1 MPFATRVCGLLV
13 ALFAMSAMDDA
24 GAAPPDQGDTRSSRG
39 GTVSVT
45 GAVVRPL
52 SCRIEGATATVPGAN
67 LYVRNESNA
76 ALPVGTK
83 IQWKAIPE
91 TAVGVYTLGVPLPP
105 GESKMLA
112 KVYDKSCTATI
123 VP

>member
-1 MPFATRVCGLLV
+1 MFVLSPIH
-13 ALFAMSAMDDA
+13 DA
-24 GAAPPDQGDTRSSRG
+24 RAAPPDQQGDTRSSRAAG
-39 GTVSVT
+39 VSVP
-45 GAVVRPL
+45 GGVVRPL

-91 TAVGVYTLGVPLPP
+91 TAVGVYTLGAPLPP

>member
-1 MPFATRVCGLLV
+1 MPIASRVCGLL
-13 ALFAMSAMDDA
+13 AAMFMMSAIHDA
-24 GAAPPDQGDTRSSRG
+24 RAAPPNQGGPTNTRG
-39 GTVSVT
+39 AGVSV
-45 GAVVRPL
+45 GGVVRPL
-52 SCRIEGATATVPGAN
+52 SCRIEGATPTVAGAD
-67 LYVRNESNA
+67 LYVRNDSNA
-76 ALPVGTK
+76 ALPAGTK

>member
-1 MPFATRVCGLLV
+1 MPFASRVCGVLAAMV
-13 ALFAMSAMDDA
+13 VMFAIHDTR
-24 GAAPPDQGDTRSSRG
+24 AAPPDQQGDTRSSRG
-39 GTVSVT
+39 AGVSVP
-45 GAVVRPL
+45 GGVVRPL

-91 TAVGVYTLGVPLPP
+91 TAVGVYTLGVAL
-105 GESKMLA
+105 
-112 KVYDKSCTATI
+112 
-123 VP
+123 